1 MSGRVRG
8 KGDVAFVIA
17 ACGPMCKRAGVKALA
32 FLFLASSFIVIANAA
47 PVDDM
52 PEHVLRGGLP
62 NVFAKLQKG
71 GEVHVAYLGGSITA
85 QPGYRV
91 KTFEW
96 FKKEFPQA
104 TLVEINAAIGGTG
117 SDLGVFRVG
126 QDVLAHKPD
135 LMFVEFAVND
145 GGAAPEQI
153 HRCMEGIVRQT
164 WRADAGTD
172 ICFVYTIA
180 NNMIEEWKT
189 GKLPRSVAAMEQ
201 LADRYAIPSI
211 HFGLP
216 IAKLAAAD
224 RLIIDRPLPK
234 TDEEKK
240 AVGGKIVFAPD
251 KVHPHIETG
260 HQIYFEAAVR
270 AFEKLRAGGQP
281 APHALG
287 RPFVA
292 DNLENAKLV
301 PLSKARLGAGWKR
314 LPVDHKLKG
323 FFNRL
328 PEIWQANQPGDAI
341 DFKFKGTSVGIYD
354 LLGPDCGQVKVT
366 LDGRTA
372 DKPTSRFDSYCT
384 YHRLGSFFPSRDLPD
399 GEHTLHL
406 EIHPAQADKAKIIT
420 DKKAFAADPKRFDDR
435 QWYAGAIMLV
445 GDLIE

>member
-1 MSGRVRG
+1 MTMNLASRL
-8 KGDVAFVIA
+8 IA
-17 ACGPMCKRAGVKALA
+17 ASL
-32 FLFLASSFIVIANAA
+32 LIASRLQSA
-47 PVDDM
+47 PVDDL

-62 NVFAKLQKG
+62 NIFAKLEKG
-71 GEVHVAYLGGSITA
+71 GEVKIAYLGGSITA

-96 FKKEFPQA
+96 FKKEYPQA
-104 TLVEINAAIGGTG
+104 KLTEINAAIGGTG

-164 WRADAGTD
+164 WRANPETD

-180 NNMIEEWKT
+180 NNMIDEWKT
-189 GKLPRSVAAMEQ
+189 GKLPRSVVAMEQ
-201 LADRYAIPSI
+201 LAEHYGIPSI
-211 HFGLP
+211 HFGRE

-224 RLIIDRPLPK
+224 RLIVAGPLPK
-234 TDEEKK
+234 TDAER
-240 AVGGKIVFAPD
+240 AALGNKIVFAPD

-260 HQIYFEAAVR
+260 HQIYFETTVR
-270 AFEKLRAGGQP
+270 AFEKMRNGGNP
-281 APHALG
+281 APHGVKA
-287 RPFVA
+287 PFVA

-301 PLSKARLGAGWKR
+301 PLSKAKLSAGWQR
-314 LPVDHKLKG
+314 LPADHKLKG

-328 PEIWQANQPGDAI
+328 PEIWHANQPGDSVE
-341 DFKFKGTSVGIYD
+341 FKFKGTAVGIYD
-354 LLGPDCGQVKVT
+354 LLGPDCGQVSIT
-366 LDGRTA
+366 LDGKPA

-384 YHRLGSFFPSRDLPD
+384 YHRLGSFFPSRNLPA
-399 GEHTLHL
+399 GEHTIRI
-406 EIHPAQADKAKIIT
+406 EIHPDQADKGKIIT

-445 GDLIE
+445 GDLSQ

>member
-1 MSGRVRG
+1 MFRLTRLALLFSLAVTASG
-8 KGDVAFVIA
+8 
-17 ACGPMCKRAGVKALA
+17 
-32 FLFLASSFIVIANAA
+32 A

-62 NVFAKLQKG
+62 NIFTKLQKG

-104 TLVEINAAIGGTG
+104 KLVEINAAIGGTG

-164 WRADAGTD
+164 WRANPDTD

-180 NNMIEEWKT
+180 NQMIDEWKT
-189 GKLPRSVAAMEQ
+189 GKLPRSVTAMEQ
-201 LADRYAIPSI
+201 LADHYAIPSI

-224 RLIIDRPLPK
+224 NLIIDKPLPK
-234 TDEEKK
+234 TDEEKR
-240 AVGGKIVFAPD
+240 AVGDKIVFAPD
-251 KVHPHIETG
+251 KVHPHVETG
-260 HQIYFEAAVR
+260 HQIYFETAVR
-270 AFEKLRAGGQP
+270 AFEELRAGGKP
-281 APHALG
+281 APHSLG
-287 RPFVA
+287 KPFVA
-292 DNLENAKLV
+292 DNLENAKLI
-301 PLSKARLGAGWKR
+301 PLNQAKLSAGWKR
-314 LPVDHKLKG
+314 LPADHKLKG

-328 PEIWQANQPGDAI
+328 PKIWQANQPGDSI
-341 DFKFKGTSVGIYD
+341 DFKFKGTSAGIYD

-366 LDGRTA
+366 LDGKTA

-384 YHRLGSFFPSRDLPD
+384 YHRLGSFFPSRNLPD
-399 GEHTLHL
+399 GEHALHL
-406 EIHPAQADKAKIIT
+406 EILPDQADKAKIIT
-420 DKKAFAADPKRFDDR
+420 DKKAYAADPKRFDDR

-445 GDLIE
+445 GDLIP

>member
-1 MSGRVRG
+1 MTMNLATHL
-8 KGDVAFVIA
+8 VA
-17 ACGPMCKRAGVKALA
+17 
-32 FLFLASSFIVIANAA
+32 ASLLVTSVLRSA
-47 PVDDM
+47 PVDDL

-62 NVFAKLQKG
+62 NIFAKLQKG
-71 GEVHVAYLGGSITA
+71 GEVNIAYLGGSITA

-96 FKKEFPQA
+96 FKKEYPQA
-104 TLVEINAAIGGTG
+104 KLTEINAAIGGTG

-164 WRADAGTD
+164 WRANPQTD

-180 NNMIEEWKT
+180 NNMVDEWKT
-189 GKLPRSVAAMEQ
+189 GKLPRSVTAMEQ
-201 LADRYAIPSI
+201 LAEHYGIPSI
-211 HFGLP
+211 HFGLE

-224 RLIIDRPLPK
+224 RLIVAGPLPK
-234 TDEEKK
+234 TDAER
-240 AVGGKIVFAPD
+240 AALGNKIVFAPD

-260 HQIYFEAAVR
+260 HQIYFETAVR
-270 AFEKLRAGGQP
+270 AFDKMRPMGKT
-281 APHALG
+281 APHELKA
-287 RPFVA
+287 PFVA

-301 PLSKARLGAGWKR
+301 PLSKAKLSAGWQR
-314 LPVDHKLKG
+314 LPADHKLKG

-328 PEIWQANQPGDAI
+328 PEIWHANQPGESVE
-341 DFKFKGTSVGIYD
+341 FKFRGTAVGIYD
-354 LLGPDCGQVKVT
+354 LLGPDCGQVSVT
-366 LDGRTA
+366 LDGKPA

-384 YHRLGSFFPSRDLPD
+384 YHRLGSFFPSRALPA
-399 GEHTLHL
+399 GEHTVRI
-406 EIHPAQADKAKIIT
+406 EIHPDQADKGKIIT
-420 DKKAFAADPKRFDDR
+420 DKKAFAADAKRFDDR